1 MAVQQVG
8 LSNSAPLTGNE
19 SMAAT
24 NTITDE
30 SQSMALPGSPSES
43 TTGKEVH
50 PPMPEIPA
58 AQMPLIPTAG
68 KYDAAGEPHASAPR
82 TSGGFTVGVQPGGNQ
97 GHGNPGAGSSGAD
110 LWKPTVSSA

>member
-8 LSNSAPLTGNE
+8 VPNSAPLTGNE

-30 SQSMALPGSPSES
+30 SDSMALPGSPSES
-43 TTGKEVH
+43 TTGKPVES
-50 PPMPEIPA
+50 PLPTIPA
-58 AQMPLIPTAG
+58 DRMPLTPVHG
-68 KYDAAGEPHASAPR
+68 KYGAAGLSPAPGQ
-82 TSGGFTVGVQPGGNQ
+82 SGGGFTTGVQGGGNQ

>member
-30 SQSMALPGSPSES
+30 SGSMALPGSPSES
-43 TTGKEVH
+43 TTGKAVGA
-50 PPMPEIPA
+50 PLPAVPA
-58 AQMPLIPTAG
+58 ARLPLRPTAVKMG
-68 KYDAAGEPHASAPR
+68 LAATHPES
-82 TSGGFTVGVQPGGNQ
+82 SGGFTVGAQGGGNQ
-97 GHGNPGAGSSGAD
+97 GRGNAGAGSSGAD
-110 LWKPTVSSA
+110 LWKPTVSSG

>member
-1 MAVQQVG
+1 MAVKQVPVT
-8 LSNSAPLTGNE
+8 NSAPLTGNE

-43 TTGKEVH
+43 TTGKDIAD
-50 PPMPEIPA
+50 PMPGIPSK
-58 AQMPLIPTAG
+58 QVPLRPTAAKMG
-68 KYDAAGEPHASAPR
+68 LSATPGHG
-82 TSGGFTVGVQPGGNQ
+82 SGGWTTGVQGGGNQ

-110 LWKPTVSSA
+110 AWKPTVSSS

>member
-8 LSNSAPLTGNE
+8 VSNSAPLTGNE

-30 SQSMALPGSPSES
+30 SGSMALTGSPSES

-50 PPMPEIPA
+50 PPQPGIPA
-58 AQMPLIPTAG
+58 ARLPLTPTHGEHGGVGLAPAPG
-68 KYDAAGEPHASAPR
+68 QSAAG
-82 TSGGFTVGVQPGGNQ
+82 FTTGVQGGGNQ
-97 GHGNPGAGSSGAD
+97 GRGNAGAGSSGPD